1 MDTNYLSSQVST
13 IIGQLHSL
21 FDEIGVP
28 IHEREA
34 RESEVGDSRLIDVKL
49 MLTYCSCLLRSLRLY
64 TIKYG

>member
-1 MDTNYLSSQVST
+1 MDTSYLSSQVST
-13 IIGQLHSL
+13 IIGQLHGL

-34 RESEVGDSRLIDVKL
+34 RESEVGYSRLIDAKL